1 MRDQLGRLERNLPG
15 QGTEAGDAARDALGR
30 AGRAMDNAADAL
42 EQGDLPG
49 AIDDQAQAMD
59 ALREGMQNLGEAL
72 AQEQQEG
79 QGQQGTEFGQNGQ
92 PQQQDPLGRS
102 QGTMGQLGT
111 DENMLGANDPRQ
123 RSREL
128 LDEIRRRSAEQERPE
143 QERDYLNRLLDRF

>member
-1 MRDQLGRLERNLPG
+1 
-15 QGTEAGDAARDALGR
+15 
-30 AGRAMDNAADAL
+30 
-42 EQGDLPG
+42 
-49 AIDDQAQAMD
+49 
-59 ALREGMQNLGEAL
+59 MQNLGEAL
-72 AQEQQEG
+72 AQEQQNG
-79 QGQQGTEFGQNGQ
+79 QGQQGSEFGQNGQ

-102 QGTMGQLGT
+102 QGTTGRLGT